1 MMIMNSIQNTSLTE
15 ATKKKE
21 KQEEQ
26 FTMTNAISQANQTG
40 TSKAL
45 AVFGGAMVLS
55 FLGLGFICYG
65 SGTDDGSSLRS
76 IATGAKI
83 TAKSIDSVVQWAHA
97 TVMTLGSQIANS
109 SNTDVSVPTI
119 SPTEKTKEQLDTV
132 NEQNQ
137 EKVQENNL
145 RKGMVEKGEH
155 VQEEQRKEEDDVQEE
170 EKTEEKKSR
179 SRSTEIQ
186 SSPGSLTTARINLKR
201 KAKNV
206 KETKETKKSKNK
218 GGDDIPSTDDNGN
231 IPRADICVINFKLDH
246 VCMHVHPLFNFQHT
260 MVSEYITDGNH
271 VMCIRTVL
279 VQLKASCFA

>member
-119 SPTEKTKEQLDTV
+119 SPTEKNKEQLETV

-145 RKGMVEKGEH
+145 REGMMEKEEH

-170 EKTEEKKSR
+170 EKTEGKKSR

-186 SSPGSLTTARINLKR
+186 SFPTARINLKR
-201 KAKNV
+201 KVKNA
-206 KETKETKKSKNK
+206 KETKEMKKSKNE
-218 GGDDIPSTDDNGN
+218 GGDDGNALRVDKHGVQSTEVDDEEEEVVYWTDDNN
-231 IPRADICVINFKLDH
+231 CDAR
-246 VCMHVHPLFNFQHT
+246 
-260 MVSEYITDGNH
+260 
-271 VMCIRTVL
+271 
-279 VQLKASCFA
+279 VQKVQPMEVDNEVEVVYWN